1 MMQYQAVLFDFD
13 FTLGDASEAII
24 AGFRHGFTAL
34 GYPVPDD
41 DAVRRT
47 IGTPLED
54 AFAQL
59 TGCPDRTQGVRFH
72 ELFTEVAVPMQ
83 IQCTKLF
90 PGAEE
95 LLRALKEAGI
105 PAAIVSTK
113 RAQTLRK
120 VLEPRGLLPL
130 LASITGGEMVKHHKP
145 DPEGLLAAVAGLG
158 LTPDQVLYCG
168 DTVID
173 AETAQRA
180 GADFCAVLNGTTPAA
195 EFAAFPSVHIAPDL
209 PELMGWLDLPASAD

>member
-1 MMQYQAVLFDFD
+1 MQYRAVLFDFD

-24 AGFRHGFTAL
+24 AGFRHGFAAL

-41 DAVRRT
+41 NVVRRT

-59 TGCPDRTQGVRFH
+59 TGCPDRAQGVRFH

-90 PGAEE
+90 PGAVE
-95 LLRALKEAGI
+95 LLTALKEAGV

-113 RAQTLRK
+113 RAQTLRS
-120 VLEPRGLLPL
+120 VLEPRGVLPL
-130 LASITGGEMVKHHKP
+130 LASVTGGEMVKHHKP

-158 LTPDQVLYCG
+158 LTPREVLYCG

-180 GADFCAVLNGTTPAA
+180 GADFCAVLNGTTPADD
-195 EFAAFPSVHIAPDL
+195 FAAFPAVHISPDL
-209 PELMGWLDLPASAD
+209 PDLRAWLGL

>member
-1 MMQYQAVLFDFD
+1 MQYRAVLFDFD

-24 AGFRHGFTAL
+24 AGFRHGFAAL

-41 DAVRRT
+41 NAVRRT

-59 TGCPDRTQGVRFH
+59 TGCPDRAQGVRFH

-90 PGAEE
+90 PGAVE
-95 LLRALKEAGI
+95 LLTALKEAGV

-113 RAQTLRK
+113 R
-120 VLEPRGLLPL
+120 
-130 LASITGGEMVKHHKP
+130 
-145 DPEGLLAAVAGLG
+145 
-158 LTPDQVLYCG
+158 G
-168 DTVID
+168 DTIQAIEQAEKKGMPYCTILFHDYQFDKRFDPQRKQWYEETVRWIEAQGYEFISYRD
-173 AETAQRA
+173 AIR
-180 GADFCAVLNGTTPAA
+180 
-195 EFAAFPSVHIAPDL
+195 
-209 PELMGWLDLPASAD
+209 ELEEAI